1 MTQKQQNEEKKIE
14 IVGGQVELST
24 MLPDTDITIK
34 ITLTGRSKN
43 MTSEEVIKG
52 LAIEATNS
60 LNSVIEEFVN

>member
-60 LNSVIEEFVN
+60 LNSVIGEFC